1 MIGKCR
7 SLSTYKRIT
16 LVYNR
21 VADFIKVKH
30 HRSDM
35 YVAEIDGS
43 FVDDFS
49 DYLFTTYKVSN
60 NQVQKSCRYSSMLQK
75 SASRKV
81 F

>member
-35 YVAEIDGS
+35 YAAEIDGS
-43 FVDDFS
+43 FVDDFQTIYS
-49 DYLFTTYKVSN
+49 LRIRFQTIKFK
-60 NQVQKSCRYSSMLQK
+60 KSCRYSNMLQK

>member
-35 YVAEIDGS
+35 YDGS
-43 FVDDFS
+43 FVDDFQTIYS
-49 DYLFTTYKVSN
+49 LRIRFQTIKFK
-60 NQVQKSCRYSSMLQK
+60 KSCRYSSMLQK